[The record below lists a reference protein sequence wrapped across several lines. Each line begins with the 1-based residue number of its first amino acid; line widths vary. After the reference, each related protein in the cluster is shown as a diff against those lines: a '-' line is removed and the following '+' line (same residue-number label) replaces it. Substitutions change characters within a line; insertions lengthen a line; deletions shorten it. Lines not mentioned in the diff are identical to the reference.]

1 MDEQG
6 YIKDRLDDQIQW
18 YSTKSQWNQ
27 KWYKRLRILEILAA
41 CLIPLIVGY
50 VIDTRPF
57 LKVIVGILGVLVAL
71 VSGILSLYKFQEN
84 WIEYRTVAESLK
96 HEKYLFLTKSEPY
109 NIDNSFSLLVERVEG
124 MISVENS
131 KWSQY
136 IKAPEKKENVVE

>member
-27 KWYKRLRILEILAA
+27 KCYKRFRILEILAA